1 MHIVALQAFRDN
13 YIWMIHDSRSAVV
26 VDPGDAGPVLA
37 ACAPGGLPAADG
49 RAPQGLQLAGIL
61 VTHHHPD
68 HTGGIAELLRHRAVP
83 VWGPAG
89 EDIGGVSRQVGG
101 GDSFE
106 LDAPRLRFDVL
117 DVPGHTLGHIAYHCP
132 SLAVVLCG
140 DTLFS
145 AGCGR
150 LFEGTPGQMLESLER
165 LGSLPDNTQV
175 LCAHEYTVS
184 NLQFARRVEPGN
196 ADTEEYER
204 WCLRQRSELLPT
216 LPSSIA
222 RERRVNPFLRSD
234 QPGIRAQLREHFGR
248 DPVDR
253 VDAFAMLRQWK
264 NDF

>member
-37 ACAPGGLPAADG
+37 ACESGGL
-49 RAPQGLQLAGIL
+49 RLAGIL

-68 HTGGIAELLRHRAVP
+68 HTGGIAALLQRGSVP

-89 EDIGGVSRQVGG
+89 EDIGGVSQRVAG
-101 GDSFE
+101 GDSVE
-106 LDAPRLRFDVL
+106 LQALGLRFEVL
-117 DVPGHTLGHIAYHCP
+117 DVPGHTLGHIAYHCASP
-132 SLAVVLCG
+132 GILLCG

-150 LFEGTPGQMLESLER
+150 LFEGTPEQMLASLDR
-165 LGSLPDNTQV
+165 LGSLPDDTQV
-175 LCAHEYTVS
+175 FCAHEYTLS

-196 ADTEEYER
+196 SDTEEYER

-234 QPGIRAQLREHFGR
+234 QASIRAQLREHFGR
-248 DPVDR
+248 EGADR